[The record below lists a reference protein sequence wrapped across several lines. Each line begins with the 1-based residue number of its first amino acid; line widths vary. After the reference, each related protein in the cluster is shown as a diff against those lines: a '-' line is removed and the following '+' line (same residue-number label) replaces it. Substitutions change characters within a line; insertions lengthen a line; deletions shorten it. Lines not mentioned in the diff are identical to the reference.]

1 MNELEWRA
9 NVTSFIKN
17 RSYIEHTSG
26 VLEAQ
31 FVSQIGSIISDIAVA
46 KQH

>member
-9 NVTSFIKN
+9 NATSFIKN
-17 RSYIEHTSG
+17 RSYIEHPSE
-26 VLEAQ
+26 VLEAE
-31 FVSQIGSIISDIAVA
+31 FVSQFGSIISDIAIA